1 MEQMRQLAARALRG
15 VRGAATGLGV
25 GGAVRTVIAAGLLA
39 GALPQVMTAPSPA
52 AAATT
57 LGYGMNGGEGKLDM
71 ITGMGFG
78 WVKILVAWK
87 QYEPSRGA
95 YSWTD
100 LDGRISRIKAKNLN
114 ILIRIDEIPDWA
126 SSRPGVKN
134 APPVNDEIGRAHV

>member
-87 QYEPSRGA
+87 QYEPSRRRLQ
-95 YSWTD
+95 
-100 LDGRISRIKAKNLN
+100 LD
-114 ILIRIDEIPDWA
+114 
-126 SSRPGVKN
+126 RPRRPHQPHQSQGPQHPHPHRRDPRLGVQP
-134 APPVNDEIGRAHV
+134 AWGEECPTRE